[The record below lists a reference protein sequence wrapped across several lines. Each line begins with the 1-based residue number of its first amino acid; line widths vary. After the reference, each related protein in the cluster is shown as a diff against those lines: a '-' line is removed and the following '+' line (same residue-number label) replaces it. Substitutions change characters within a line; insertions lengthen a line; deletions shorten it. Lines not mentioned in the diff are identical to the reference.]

1 MKRYWTNFIIQD
13 DFNRHAYRE
22 SSYDCC
28 LSLDSALLA
37 VETMRFNHTVL
48 AAWIDLTDGDEKPIT
63 IWHECYVDNV
73 GRVLRATQES

>member
-13 DFNRHAYRE
+13 SFNTRAYRI

-37 VETMRFNHTVL
+37 VETMRFNYTVL
-48 AAWIDLTDGDEKPIT
+48 AAWIDLTDGDEKSIT

-73 GRVLRATQES
+73 GYVLRATQES

>member
-1 MKRYWTNFIIQD
+1 MKRYWTNYIIQD
-13 DFNRHAYRE
+13 NFNRFAYRE

-28 LSLDSALLA
+28 LSLDSA
-37 VETMRFNHTVL
+37 L

-73 GRVLRATQES
+73 GRVLRES